1 MKTYNHIL
9 DLQKSGKKLL
19 AVLIDPDKIF
29 LPDIGLVI
37 EKINES
43 SATHLFVG
51 GSSVPYQQTDLVI
64 ERIKG
69 LTNLPVVIFPGDINQ
84 ISEKADALLFL
95 NLISGRNPDYL
106 ISKQVIAASYLKKIR
121 LEVIPTSYLL
131 IGSNN
136 FSAVEHVTKTQPMP
150 MNNIEAIVDTA
161 YAGQLQGHK
170 LVYLEAGSGASKY
183 VTADIIREVKS
194 VLNIPLIVGGGI
206 SNFASIQE
214 AYQAGAD
221 MVVIGTAFEKDLD
234 FFNRHLRQKSKRKD
248 VS

>member
-1 MKTYNHIL
+1 M
-9 DLQKSGKKLL
+9 L

-29 LPDIGLVI
+29 LPDLGLVI

-43 SATHLFVG
+43 SATHIFVG

-64 ERIKG
+64 ENIKG

-106 ISKQVIAASYLKKIR
+106 ISKHVTAASYLKKIT

-161 YAGQLQGHK
+161 YAGQLLGHK
-170 LVYLEAGSGASKY
+170 LVYLEAGSGASDY
-183 VTADIIREVKS
+183 VTSEIIREVKS

-206 SNFASIQE
+206 RTFTSIE
-214 AYQAGAD
+214 ESYMAGAD
-221 MVVIGTAFEKDLD
+221 MVVIGTAFEKNPN
-234 FFNRHLRQKSKRKD
+234 FFNSHFKQESKRND
-248 VS
+248 FS